1 MRLMRD
7 LIGETL
13 SNRYTLRARVA
24 GGGMGE
30 VYRAHDVLL
39 DRTVAVKILQ
49 PSLAI
54 DPDLVG
60 RFKAEARAAARLTH
74 PNVVS
79 VHDWGS
85 EDESTY
91 YMVMEYVAG
100 TDLRDLLCTHGS
112 LQPAQAAEMIAHVCH
127 ALDAAHR
134 GGLVHRDIK
143 PENIL
148 IAKDGTVKVADF
160 GIAVVADVDRTSPGG
175 AIPGTLR
182 YLSPEQAAGDD
193 ATLASDIWAAGA
205 VLSEA
210 LTGRPPLLGS
220 GSELLRRRA
229 TETPI
234 PPSTFAEDIPKE
246 LDAVVLRACA
256 VEPGERYS
264 SAMEMAAD
272 LRRVS
277 VRAVSDAPSIGSL
290 LIDLTGEVD
299 LPGAQPTTMM
309 SRKQARRSRRR
320 HRVARLGFMLILIL
334 ALAFGGYRAGAALF
348 GPQEIDVPSLIGMQ
362 AGLAES
368 RAEGLGL
375 IVEISDR
382 TKHTRAPV
390 GEVLG
395 QVPSSGVVEEGA
407 TVTLYLSAGLPSHRV
422 PSVIAFDFVKAEQM
436 LEAAGLQL
444 GEVTRR
450 FSDEPKGTVV
460 AQRPEGGRLEWGSEV
475 HLVVSKGPKPVEIPN
490 VVGLQFEDGQAEL
503 EKIGLLVTFK
513 EVFDEKV
520 DAGKIIMTNPEPGET
535 IAKGSEILLTVSK
548 GEKLATMRMP
558 DVRGKTVNAATA
570 QLEKVGLVV
579 KVQDACGG
587 GQIVAETDPQA
598 GTKVT
603 EGDTV
608 ALFVC

>member
-13 SNRYTLRARVA
+13 SNRYMLRARVA

-54 DPDLVG
+54 DPEVVA

-182 YLSPEQAAGDD
+182 YLSPEQAAGND
-193 ATLASDIWAAGA
+193 ATRASDIWAAGA

-234 PPSTFAEDIPKE
+234 PPSMYDDDVPKE

-256 VEPGERYS
+256 VEPGNRYP

-272 LRRVS
+272 LRRVGVRS
-277 VRAVSDAPSIGSL
+277 VAEAPSIGSL

-299 LPGAQPTTMM
+299 IPGAQPTTTM

-320 HRVARLGFMLILIL
+320 YRAARVGLMLVLILM
-334 ALAFGGYRAGAALF
+334 LAFGGYKAGAALF
-348 GPQEIDVPSLIGMQ
+348 GPQEVAVPSLIGLQSGQ
-362 AGLAES
+362 AET
-368 RAEGLGL
+368 RAEDLGL

-382 TKHTRAPV
+382 TKHTRAPA

-395 QVPSSGVVEEGA
+395 QVPSGGVVEEGA

-422 PSVIAFDFVKAEQM
+422 PSVVEFDFVKAESM

-450 FSDEPKGTVV
+450 FSDKPKGTVV
-460 AQRPEGGRLEWGSEV
+460 AQRPEAGRLEWGSEV
-475 HLVVSKGPKPVEIPN
+475 HLVVSKGPKPIEIPN
-490 VVGLQFEDGQAEL
+490 VVGLTLDEAQLEL
-503 EKIGLLVTFK
+503 EKLGLFVTFK
-513 EVFDEKV
+513 EVFDDKV
-520 DAGKIIMTNPEPGET
+520 DAGKVIMTNPEPGLT
-535 IAKGSEILLTVSK
+535 IPKGSEVLLTVSK
-548 GEKLATMRMP
+548 GPKLKTMRMP
-558 DVRGKTVNAATA
+558 DVRGKTLEAATG
-570 QLEKVGLVV
+570 QLETMGLVV
-579 KVQDACGG
+579 EVQDACGG
-587 GQIVAETDPQA
+587 GRVVADTDPQA
-598 GTKVT
+598 GAKVT

>member
-13 SNRYTLRARVA
+13 SNRYMLRARVA

-30 VYRAHDVLL
+30 VYRAHDILL
-39 DRTVAVKILQ
+39 DRTVAVKVLQ

-54 DPDLVG
+54 DPELVG

-74 PNVVS
+74 SNIVAVY
-79 VHDWGS
+79 DWGS

-112 LQPAQAAEMIAHVCH
+112 LQPGQAAEMMAHVCH

-134 GGLVHRDIK
+134 GGLVHRDVK

-182 YLSPEQAAGDD
+182 YLSPEQASGHE
-193 ATLASDIWAAGA
+193 ATPASDVWAAGA

-220 GSELLRRRA
+220 GSDLLRRRA
-229 TETPI
+229 SETPI
-234 PPSTFAEDIPKE
+234 PPSLFADGIPKG
-246 LDAVVLRACA
+246 LDAVVMRACA
-256 VEPGERYS
+256 VDPAERYGT
-264 SAMEMAAD
+264 AMEMAAD
-272 LRRVS
+272 LRRVTARDIEDS
-277 VRAVSDAPSIGSL
+277 PSIGSL
-290 LIDLTGEVD
+290 LIDLTGDVD

-309 SRKQARRSRRR
+309 SRKEIRRSRRR
-320 HRVARLGFMLILIL
+320 HRIARFALMLLL
-334 ALAFGGYRAGAALF
+334 VGLLAFGGYRAGAAIF
-348 GPQEIDVPSLIGMQ
+348 GPQEVTVPDLV
-362 AGLAES
+362 GLQSGIAES
-368 RAEGLGL
+368 RAESHGL

-382 TKHTRAPV
+382 TKHTRRPA
-390 GEVLG
+390 GEVVG
-395 QVPSSGVVEEGA
+395 QVPSGGVVEEGE
-407 TVTLYLSAGLPSHRV
+407 TVTLYLSAGLPKHRV
-422 PSVIAFDFVKAEQM
+422 PSVVELDFVKAEEM
-436 LEAAGLQL
+436 LTGAGLQL

-450 FSDEPKGTVV
+450 FSDRPKGTVV

-475 HLVVSKGPKPVEIPN
+475 HLVVSKGPKPIEIPN
-490 VVGLQFEDGQAEL
+490 VVGLQLEEAQIEL
-503 EKIGLLVTFK
+503 EKLGLFVTFE
-513 EVFDEKV
+513 EVFDAKV
-520 DAGKIIMTNPEPGET
+520 DAGKVIMTNPEPGQT
-535 IAKGSEILLTVSK
+535 IPKGSEVLLTVSK
-548 GEKLATMRMP
+548 GEKLRSMRMP
-558 DVRGKTVNAATA
+558 DVRGKTIDAATA
-570 QLEKVGLVV
+570 QLEKMGLNVR
-579 KVQDACGG
+579 VQDACGG

-598 GTKVT
+598 GVKVT
-603 EGDTV
+603 EGDTI

>member
-13 SNRYTLRARVA
+13 SNRYMLRARVA

-54 DPDLVG
+54 DPDLVA
-60 RFKAEARAAARLTH
+60 RFKAEAQAAARLTH

-100 TDLRDLLCTHGS
+100 TDLRDLLCAHGS
-112 LQPAQAAEMIAHVCH
+112 LRPAQGAEMIAHVCH

-182 YLSPEQAAGDD
+182 YLSPEQAAGRE
-193 ATLASDIWAAGA
+193 ATPASDIWAAGA

-220 GSELLRRRA
+220 GSDLLRRRA
-229 TETPI
+229 IETPI
-234 PPSTFAEDIPKE
+234 PPSMFAEDVPRE
-246 LDAVVLRACA
+246 LDAVVMRACA
-256 VEPGERYS
+256 VEPRDRYT

-277 VRAVSDAPSIGSL
+277 ARSVTDAPSIGSL

-299 LPGAQPTTMM
+299 IPGAQPTTMM

-320 HRVARLGFMLILIL
+320 RRVARVGLMLILIL
-334 ALAFGGYRAGAALF
+334 LLAFGGYRAGAALF
-348 GPQEIDVPSLIGMQ
+348 GPQEIRVPSLIGLQ
-362 AGLAES
+362 SGQAES
-368 RAEGLGL
+368 RAKGLGL

-382 TKHTRAPV
+382 TKHTRAPA
-390 GEVLG
+390 GQVLG
-395 QVPSSGVVEEGA
+395 QVPSGGVVEEGA
-407 TVTLYLSAGLPSHRV
+407 TITLYLSAGLPSHRV
-422 PSVIAFDFVKAEQM
+422 PSVVAFDFVKAESM
-436 LEAAGLQL
+436 LEASGLRL
-444 GEVTRR
+444 GKVARR
-450 FSDEPKGTVV
+450 FSGKPKGTVV
-460 AQRPEGGRLEWGSEV
+460 AQRPDGGRLEWGSEV
-475 HLVVSKGPKPVEIPN
+475 NLVVSKGPRPVEITN
-490 VVGLQFEDGQAEL
+490 VVGLQLDEAQGEL
-503 EKIGLLVTFK
+503 EELGLFVTVK

-520 DAGKIIMTNPEPGET
+520 DADKVIMTNPQPGQT
-535 IAKGSEILLTVSK
+535 VAKGSEVLLTVSK
-548 GEKLATMRMP
+548 GPKLKTMRMP
-558 DVRGKTVNAATA
+558 DVRGKSVKVATA
-570 QLEKVGLVV
+570 QLEKIGLVV
-579 KVQDACGG
+579 EVQDACGG
-587 GQIVAETDPQA
+587 GNIVAETDPQA
-598 GTKVT
+598 GVKVT
-603 EGDTV
+603 ERDTV

>member
-13 SNRYTLRARVA
+13 SNRYMLRARVA

-49 PSLAI
+49 PSLAT
-54 DPDLVG
+54 DPELVG

-182 YLSPEQAAGDD
+182 YLSPEQAAGHD
-193 ATLASDIWAAGA
+193 ATPASDIWAAGA

-220 GSELLRRRA
+220 GSDLLRRRA

-234 PPSTFAEDIPKE
+234 PPSRHADDIPKE
-246 LDAVVLRACA
+246 LDTVVMRSCA
-256 VEPGERYS
+256 VEPRDRYT

-277 VRAVSDAPSIGSL
+277 VRSVADAPSIGSL

-299 LPGAQPTTMM
+299 IPGAQPTTMM
-309 SRKQARRSRRR
+309 SRKQARKSRRR
-320 HRVARLGFMLILIL
+320 HRVARLGLMLILIL
-334 ALAFGGYRAGAALF
+334 LLAFGGYRAGAALF
-348 GPQEIDVPSLIGMQ
+348 GPQEIRVPSLIGMQ
-362 AGLAES
+362 SGQAES
-368 RAEGLGL
+368 RAKELGL

-382 TKHTRAPV
+382 IKHARAPA

-395 QVPSSGVVEEGA
+395 QVPSGGVVEEGA

-422 PSVIAFDFVKAEQM
+422 PSVIAFDFVKAEEM
-436 LEAAGLQL
+436 LKASGLRL

-450 FSDEPKGTVV
+450 FSGKAKGTVV

-490 VVGLQFEDGQAEL
+490 VVGVQLDDARRDL
-503 EKIGLLVTFK
+503 EKLGFFVTLK
-513 EVFDEKV
+513 DVFDEKV
-520 DAGKIIMTNPEPGET
+520 DPGKVIMTNPPPGDT
-535 IAKGSEILLTVSK
+535 ILKGSEILLTVSK
-548 GEKLATMRMP
+548 GPKLRSMRMP
-558 DVRGKTVNAATA
+558 DVRGKTVKAATA
-570 QLEKVGLVV
+570 QLEKLGLVV
-579 KVQDACGG
+579 EVQDACDG

-598 GTKVT
+598 GVKVT

-608 ALFVC
+608 ALFAC